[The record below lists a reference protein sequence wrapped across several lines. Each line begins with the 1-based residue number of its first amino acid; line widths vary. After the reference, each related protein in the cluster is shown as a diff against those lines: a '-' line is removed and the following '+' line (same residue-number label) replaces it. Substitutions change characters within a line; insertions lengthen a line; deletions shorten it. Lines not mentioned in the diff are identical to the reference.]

1 MLSLRI
7 VSRLQKVSI
16 LELLLRESYAVNT
29 LSVTSV
35 KFQLFSDYLRKTSI
49 EHVFGLTLLLKKLQ
63 TEVTHLAKMWKA
75 GTWCVHF
82 QQATEL
88 QTCSVEQEILGTLR
102 SPKSRL
108 SGNLLP
114 PSKLPQEKKISWQ
127 SEENIRMISAA
138 QNLIQPKI

>member
-16 LELLLRESYAVNT
+16 LELLLRESYAVKT
-29 LSVTSV
+29 LSVTAV

-82 QQATEL
+82 
-88 QTCSVEQEILGTLR
+88 
-102 SPKSRL
+102 
-108 SGNLLP
+108 
-114 PSKLPQEKKISWQ
+114 
-127 SEENIRMISAA
+127 
-138 QNLIQPKI
+138 